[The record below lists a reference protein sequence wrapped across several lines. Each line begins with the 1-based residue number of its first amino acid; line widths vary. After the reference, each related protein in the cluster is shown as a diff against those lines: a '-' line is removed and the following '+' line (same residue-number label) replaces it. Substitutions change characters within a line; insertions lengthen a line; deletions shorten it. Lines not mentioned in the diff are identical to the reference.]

1 MAGNFNKVF
10 NGDLKP
16 IHDRVI
22 VNDMH
27 FGEQKTNSGLIISD
41 DNGTTRGVYA
51 RWGQVYA
58 KGDTNKDSYNVGDW
72 ILVEHGRWTR
82 GLNVDNGTGSTE
94 VRMVDPDA
102 VIGWQAEKPTGL
114 TFGKEYKDGEG
125 ATFDPQD
132 FVRV

>member
-10 NGDLKP
+10 KGDLKP

-22 VNDMH
+22 VKDMH
-27 FGEQKTNSGLIISD
+27 FGEQKTQSGLIIGD

-51 RWGQVYA
+51 RWGQVHA
-58 KGDTNKDSYNVGDW
+58 KGATNKDSYSVGDW

-82 GLNVDNGTGSTE
+82 GLNVDSGSGPTE
-94 VRMVDPDA
+94 LRMVDPAA
-102 VIGWQAEKPTGL
+102 VMGWQSEKPTGL

>member
-22 VNDMH
+22 VNNMH
-27 FGEQKTNSGLIISD
+27 FGEQKTESGLIIGD

-58 KGDTNKDSYNVGDW
+58 KGDTNTDSYNIGDW

-82 GLNVDNGTGSTE
+82 GLNVDNGTGATE

-102 VIGWQAEKPTGL
+102 IIGWQENKPTGL